1 MVPSEPAD
9 MSRADGVYLSA
20 RAGEDEMECL
30 SSIPEG
36 RKEVEFPFLLFFVFH
51 SGSVGSAI
59 SSAEFTHLL
68 SSGNAF
74 PGTSRNDVRLGTPQ
88 PS

>member
-36 RKEVEFPFLLFFVFH
+36 RKEVEFPFLLFLCSTQALLGVQ
-51 SGSVGSAI
+51 SALR
-59 SSAEFTHLL
+59 SSLI
-68 SSGNAF
+68 
-74 PGTSRNDVRLGTPQ
+74 
-88 PS
+88 